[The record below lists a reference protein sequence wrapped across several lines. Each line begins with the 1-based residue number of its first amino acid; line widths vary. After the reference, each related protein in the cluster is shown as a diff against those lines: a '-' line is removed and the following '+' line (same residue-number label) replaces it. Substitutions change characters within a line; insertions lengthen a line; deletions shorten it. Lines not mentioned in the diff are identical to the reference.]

1 MIYNT
6 HLDSIKIIFDENKVE
21 DIKDND
27 IVLDKKL
34 SD

>member
-1 MIYNT
+1 MYTN
-6 HLDSIKIIFDENKVE
+6 LDSSEIFFDENKVE